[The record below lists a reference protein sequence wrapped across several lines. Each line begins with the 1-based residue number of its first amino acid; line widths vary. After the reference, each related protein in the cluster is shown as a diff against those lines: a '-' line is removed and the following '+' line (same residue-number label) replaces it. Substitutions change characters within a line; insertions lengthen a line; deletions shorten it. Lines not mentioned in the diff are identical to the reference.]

1 MDRAG
6 DTMASRVRMSV
17 AATRAVFTHAA
28 QRRAVVAF
36 ACTGTADWAVTVA
49 VGVIA
54 FQDGGAA
61 AVGLIALARMLPSAI
76 AVPVFAA
83 VADRIRRERLI
94 AGASIVQGLAIGV
107 AALLLVGG
115 IDLVAVYALVV
126 ISTVANTILRP
137 AHSSLLPSLCTTTSE
152 LASATVAT
160 GLLGAS
166 AALVGP
172 VITGVLLALAGPD
185 AVFGVAFVLC
195 VVATIGLLR
204 IRYDAIE
211 RPPTKRPHV
220 LREVLEGIQIVGR
233 HPELRLVYTG
243 VFAQTYVRG
252 ALNVLMV
259 VVAFD
264 RIDTGESGVA
274 ALAAAFGV
282 GGIVGSFAGSLLT
295 GTRHLGRWLVAALA
309 LWGTPIAL
317 LAGTDGPAV
326 AWVLIAL
333 VGFANS
339 VADVP
344 FFTLPVRLVDDAVLG
359 RVFGVFES
367 LVALGVAAGSIAT
380 PALISWLG
388 LSGALV
394 ATGVL
399 LPALGL
405 VAWSRLSAMDERLGV
420 RDREIDALRAAPMF
434 AVLPVASIEQL
445 ATRLRA
451 VSRPAGAVIVQQGD
465 PADVAYVIVA
475 GEADVIGDGRHLAV
489 SGPGDTVG
497 EIALLKDGHRTATVR
512 ARSDVDLLEMDR
524 DAFLDA
530 VTGHRVSRETA
541 TSLAD
546 ARLDVFRPSG
556 G

>member
-1 MDRAG
+1 M
-6 DTMASRVRMSV
+6 
-17 AATRAVFTHAA
+17 
-28 QRRAVVAF
+28 
-36 ACTGTADWAVTVA
+36 
-49 VGVIA
+49 
-54 FQDGGAA
+54 
-61 AVGLIALARMLPSAI
+61 
-76 AVPVFAA
+76 PVFAA

-94 AGASIVQGLAIGV
+94 AGASIVQGVAIGL
-107 AALLLVGG
+107 AGLLLVADV
-115 IDLVAVYALVV
+115 DLVAVYTLVV
-126 ISTVANTILRP
+126 VSAVANTILRP

-166 AALVGP
+166 AALAGP
-172 VITGVLLALAGPD
+172 VITGVLFAVAGPD

-195 VVATIGLLR
+195 VVATIALLR

-211 RPPTKRPHV
+211 RQPTKRPHV

-233 HPELRLVYTG
+233 HRELRLVYTG

-264 RIDTGESGVA
+264 RLDTGDSGVA

-295 GTRHLGRWLVAALA
+295 GSRHLGRWLVAALA
-309 LWGTPIAL
+309 LWGAPIAAM
-317 LAGTDGPAV
+317 AGTDVPLV
-326 AWVLIAL
+326 AWVLVAVIGL
-333 VGFANS
+333 ANS

-344 FFTLPVRLVDDAVLG
+344 FFTLPVRLVDDVVLG

-367 LVALGVAAGSIAT
+367 LVALGVAAGSVAT

-388 LSGALV
+388 LSGALIV
-394 ATGVL
+394 TGAVLPLWGVL
-399 LPALGL
+399 
-405 VAWSRLSAMDERLGV
+405 AWSRTSAMDDRLGV
-420 RDREIDALRAAPMF
+420 RDRAIDGLRAAPMF

-451 VSRPAGAVIVQQGD
+451 VSVPATQAIVRQGD

-512 ARSDVDLLEMDR
+512 ARTDMDLLEMDR

-530 VTGHRVSRETA
+530 VTGHRVSREVA
-541 TSLAD
+541 TTLAD
-546 ARLDVFRPSG
+546 ARLDQFGPSAD
-556 G
+556 